1 MKYFTLETS
10 KKLEELGLKRPFE
23 FLGIETK
30 QDTFGYFQFSTLD
43 ICELENARKLWGEES
58 SEHSLEGRVNLYSS
72 CLCCD
77 GVFCRYKK
85 NYLEKLKTY
94 ITLSDEERIKYIE
107 DYLENNK

>member
-43 ICELENARKLWGEES
+43 ICELENARKLFGEEEAGYRVLREKARNDIYFHFKNLDGLKLIN
-58 SEHSLEGRVNLYSS
+58 EHLLE
-72 CLCCD
+72 
-77 GVFCRYKK
+77 
-85 NYLEKLKTY
+85 Y
-94 ITLSDEERIKYIE
+94 ITLSDEGRIKYIE